1 MARVLEAA
9 TLGTM
14 ELAIY
19 AHPWDLRAL
28 SAHGG
33 LPRLRDLGFAE
44 VSLAV
49 SYHAGRWLTPW
60 HPDGMVRF
68 LEDGTVHY
76 RPRADYGLLQ
86 PKMSGEVRD
95 GEPSPLERLCEHGP
109 RAGLRARAWA
119 VLTHN
124 TRLGELHPE
133 CCVQNAFG
141 DRYTYSLCPS
151 NEHVLRYVA
160 AMVGDLAAHSGLHA
174 IELEAIAPIGHR
186 HNSHHDKSSFAS
198 EVLADV
204 LLSACFCAACTA
216 ALAALKYED
225 RPLGAARVTELR
237 AAFASWLRR
246 RFAEADCMQPAEPK
260 LDRQQVIDGL
270 RSEFGEDAGAIV
282 GYRAFSSLCA
292 LLHVA
297 TEVRARTRICAQ
309 TNYDALRQSTA
320 LALPVIGEF
329 VQEAALTVYGEKA
342 ADVAVAIPH
351 LVAARGRDL
360 QPPLQQFRQPALR
373 LCLHPRA
380 PQYSSDDDLRMVRDL
395 CRQHGVAAIAI
406 YHLGLLPWRTI
417 ERAARV
423 LSA

>member
-1 MARVLEAA
+1 MD
-9 TLGTM
+9 
-14 ELAIY
+14 LAIY

-28 SAHGG
+28 PAHGG
-33 LPRLRDLGFAE
+33 LQRLRELGFAE
-44 VSLAV
+44 VALAV

-60 HPDGMVRF
+60 QPDSMVRF

-76 RPRADYGLLQ
+76 RPQGDYGLLQ
-86 PKMSGEVRD
+86 PKVSSEVRD
-95 GEPSPLERLCEHGP
+95 GEPSPLEWLCEHAP
-109 RAGLRARAWA
+109 AAGLRARAWA

-141 DRYTYSLCPS
+141 DRYPYSLCPS
-151 NEHVLRYVA
+151 SEHVQRYVA
-160 AMVGDLAAHSGLHA
+160 AMIADLAAHRGLHA

-198 EVLADV
+198 EVWSDA

-216 ALAALKYED
+216 ALAALKYEN
-225 RPLGAARVTELR
+225 RPLGAARVAELR
-237 AAFASWLRR
+237 SQFAAALRR
-246 RFAEADCMQPAEPK
+246 RFADGDCMQPPEPK
-260 LDRQQVIDGL
+260 LDRQQLLDRL
-270 RSEFGEDAGAIV
+270 RAEFGAEVLVTAVLRFAMTMRLLQIKPALQAG
-282 GYRAFSSLCA
+282 
-292 LLHVA
+292 
-297 TEVRARTRICAQ
+297 VRVCAQ
-309 TNYDALRQSTA
+309 TNYDALRQGAA
-320 LALPVIGEF
+320 LLMPAVAHV

-342 ADVAVAIPH
+342 AEVAQAMPH
-351 LVAARGRDL
+351 LLAARSEDTR
-360 QPPLQQFRQPALR
+360 PPLPKEQQPALR

-380 PQYSSDDDLRMVRDL
+380 PQYASDDDLRLVRDL
-395 CRQHGVAAIAI
+395 CKQHGVGTIAI